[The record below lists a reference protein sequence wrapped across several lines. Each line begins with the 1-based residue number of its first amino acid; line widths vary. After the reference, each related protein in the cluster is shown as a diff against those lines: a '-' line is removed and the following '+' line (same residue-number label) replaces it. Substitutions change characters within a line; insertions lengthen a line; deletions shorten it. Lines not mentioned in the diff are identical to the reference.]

1 MDIKGLLVIL
11 FFVLLITGEV
21 ENMKPKKHK
30 YKYKNRKRFLENFEE
45 PLQKRDMNEES
56 YELFNQ

>member
-1 MDIKGLLVIL
+1 MDTKGLLVIL

-21 ENMKPKKHK
+21 ENMPKKHK
-30 YKYKNRKRFLENFEE
+30 HKHGKRYLENFEE

-56 YELFNQ
+56 FELFNQ